1 MQLIDGPIS
10 FSPVNPTRV
19 ITPHYDAL
27 ILTLYINNF
36 DVHRVLID
44 LGRATELFHLPTV
57 MQMKVPLSHL
67 RLVGRILSRF
77 NGSTSLTVK
86 YIPLSVKAGPVTQ
99 KILETI
105 IGAICG
111 KYCFQWLKIWACTM
125 PS

>member
-10 FSPVNPTRV
+10 FPSVNPTRV

-27 ILTLYINNF
+27 ILTLCINNF

-44 LGRATELFHLPTV
+44 PGRATELLHLPTV

-67 RLVGRILSRF
+67 RSADRILSRC
-77 NGSTSLTVK
+77 NGSTSLIVED
-86 YIPLSVKAGPVTQ
+86 IPLSVKAGPVTQ

-105 IGAICG
+105 IGAVCG
-111 KYCFQWLKIWACTM
+111 KYCFQWLKIWARTM